1 MNYKTISN
9 CFLLLFFFSVYYN
22 GLWKIKNGFFLHFL
36 VWYYNGLGTS
46 FSCSRKECYK
56 LDYCYEQNEGNGIIF
71 AREVKPLI
79 SEVFNGINATI
90 VACGAKG
97 SGKTRVIQVEIKS
110 SLVLFFLYFTC
121 GLCMD
126 DAYLWNKFTMKG
138 SYEEPGLAALAV
150 DEILSI
156 SEKMGK
162 SITISFYEI
171 FQDRVYDLLDPKQQE
186 VQILENGQGKIQLK
200 GLSQVRYILSSVY
213 WTLGS

>member
-1 MNYKTISN
+1 METFEQELNFAMNYKTISN
-9 CFLLLFFFSVYYN
+9 CFLLPFFFLSVYYN

-110 SLVLFFLYFTC
+110 SLVLFFF
-121 GLCMD
+121 
-126 DAYLWNKFTMKG
+126 
-138 SYEEPGLAALAV
+138 
-150 DEILSI
+150 ILLVVCVWMMLTYAI
-156 SEKMGK
+156 N
-162 SITISFYEI
+162 
-171 FQDRVYDLLDPKQQE
+171 LL
-186 VQILENGQGKIQLK
+186 
-200 GLSQVRYILSSVY
+200 
-213 WTLGS
+213 

>member
-1 MNYKTISN
+1 
-9 CFLLLFFFSVYYN
+9 
-22 GLWKIKNGFFLHFL
+22 
-36 VWYYNGLGTS
+36 
-46 FSCSRKECYK
+46 
-56 LDYCYEQNEGNGIIF
+56 
-71 AREVKPLI
+71 
-79 SEVFNGINATI
+79 
-90 VACGAKG
+90 
-97 SGKTRVIQVEIKS
+97 
-110 SLVLFFLYFTC
+110 
-121 GLCMD
+121 
-126 DAYLWNKFTMKG
+126 MKG

-171 FQDRVYDLLDPKQQE
+171 FQDHVYDLLDPKQQE